1 MEPTQTTSPQA
12 PSNPPR
18 KPFFQTGLGKFIE
31 NVLYIIGA
39 VLLAAIIQAFI
50 IRPFIV
56 SGTSMDPV
64 IKNGQYLLVDEVT
77 YHFSAPQRGDVIV
90 FKAPPEPTK
99 YYIKMIVG
107 LPGETVKITDGK
119 VTIINSAHPQGF
131 MLDDSFVTH
140 PSTDNG
146 TYVVPQGEYFVMG
159 DNRAGSY
166 DSRSWG
172 MLPYANIRGRAFLR
186 LLPLNTISV
195 LPGKEHYEY

>member
-1 MEPTQTTSPQA
+1 MESTQK
-12 PSNPPR
+12 R
-18 KPFFQTGLGKFIE
+18 KPFFQTGLGQVIE
-31 NVLYIIGA
+31 NILYIIGA
-39 VLLAAIIQAFI
+39 ILLAAIIQAFI

-64 IKNGQYLLVDEVT
+64 IQNGQYLLVDEVS
-77 YHFSAPQRGDVIV
+77 YHFESPQRGDVIV

-131 MLDDSFVTH
+131 TLSEPFITH
-140 PSTDNG
+140 PSYDSG

-172 MLPYANIRGRAFLR
+172 FLPYANIRGRALLR
-186 LLPLNTISV
+186 LIPVNDIS
-195 LPGKEHYEY
+195 LFPGKEHYEY